1 MNARTTA
8 RVSMIVTAV
17 CAAWTHAQISPGEQ
31 IQPARP
37 ALLLVD
43 PESVP
48 HVEMAWTREDGERVE
63 LEGDRSYSSDIG
75 RTSLGENV
83 SCYVAVG
90 GSRLLKGAGH
100 PEGAIVRVGFYKENG
115 AKAFFDGLGAG
126 GRVRVRL
133 TNVTLNQPVDPQPAS
148 IVQHLKY
155 SIEDLES
162 CGLPG
167 SARDQFTTVNP
178 DETLNDRIRPG
189 EDTRAG
195 ALSGEEGSMGSTS
208 LVLEEDGT
216 ITMEIEFAYPLLRHM
231 SDPWQSD
238 LPGTFLEPIH
248 FHIEYEVLP
257 EGVEPLDIEKLRAES
272 EALRRRFDEESNR
285 DANVP
290 DD

>member
-1 MNARTTA
+1 MRTRTLATA
-8 RVSMIVTAV
+8 FALTLLVPV
-17 CAAWTHAQISPGEQ
+17 AAAQDSPGEA

-43 PESVP
+43 PERTP
-48 HVEMAWTREDGERVE
+48 RVEMSWQREDGGRVE
-63 LEGDRSYSSDIG
+63 LEGDRAYSSDLG
-75 RTSLGENV
+75 RTPLGENV

-133 TNVTLNQPVDPQPAS
+133 SNVAFNQPVDPQPAT

-155 SIEDLES
+155 AIEDLES

-178 DETLNDRIRPG
+178 EETLNDRIRPG

-195 ALSGEEGSMGSTS
+195 ALSGEEGSMGTAS
-208 LVLEEDGT
+208 LVREDDGT
-216 ITMEIEFAYPLLRHM
+216 VTMEIEFAYPLLRHM

-248 FHIEYEVLP
+248 FHVEFEVLP
-257 EGVEPLDIEKLRAES
+257 KGVEPIDIEQRRAEK
-272 EALRRRFDEESNR
+272 EALRKRFDQESKR
-285 DANVP
+285 DANTP